1 MAKRMVIRELEP
13 LEIVFKDKVLI
24 CMLNNDALMLMTE
37 MYGDLNEV
45 MEKEKHRP
53 YDFASKLL
61 YCGVKVI
68 QTDFEYEEAQ
78 NIVLS
83 GGLSVVMGLIEN
95 FMDNFLA
102 EATEEQQEKY
112 LGEMERL
119 LKTLG

>member
-1 MAKRMVIRELEP
+1 VAKRIVVRELEP
-13 LEIVFKDKVLI
+13 LEFVFKDKVLT
-24 CMLNNDALMLMTE
+24 CMINNDALMLMTE
-37 MYGDLNEV
+37 TYGDLNEV
-45 MEKEKHRP
+45 MAKEKGRP

-61 YCGVKVI
+61 FCGVKVF

-83 GGLSVVMGLIEN
+83 GGLSVVMALIEN
-95 FMDNFLA
+95 FMDNFLV
-102 EATEEQQEKY
+102 EASEEQQEKY